1 MATSVGIGSGAQFWL
16 ANASAV
22 LTQLSE
28 VISVSLP
35 NSQVEDVEATHL
47 ASTRREFI
55 AGLIDDGEGT
65 FEFNYI
71 PNSATDVLIRAAVA
85 DGVTRAY
92 KVVIKLA
99 DASLWAVTGNC
110 IVKGYERNIP
120 IDDRLTSTMTIRFTG
135 ASTEAVG

>member
-16 ANASAV
+16 DNASNV

-71 PNSATDVLIRAAVA
+71 PNSATDILIRAAVA
-85 DGVTRAY
+85 DGVTRSY

-99 DASLWAVTGNC
+99 DASLWAVSGDC

-120 IDDRLTSTMTIRFTG
+120 IDDRLTSSMTVRFTG
-135 ASTEAVG
+135 SSTEAVG